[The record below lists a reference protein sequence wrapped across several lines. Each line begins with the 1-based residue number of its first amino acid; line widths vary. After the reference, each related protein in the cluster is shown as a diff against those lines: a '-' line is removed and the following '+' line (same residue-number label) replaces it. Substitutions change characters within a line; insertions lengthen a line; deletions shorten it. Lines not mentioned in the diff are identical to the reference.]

1 MEGFDHLMRFDSI
14 LALRKNSTEA
24 SLKAGD
30 TPCDENVSSSPH
42 LVSWQSTLFCVQVF
56 KLVLLMQWDRVFCP
70 A

>member
-42 LVSWQSTLFCVQVF
+42 LVSWQSTLCASVQTRA
-56 KLVLLMQWDRVFCP
+56 LDAMG
-70 A
+70 